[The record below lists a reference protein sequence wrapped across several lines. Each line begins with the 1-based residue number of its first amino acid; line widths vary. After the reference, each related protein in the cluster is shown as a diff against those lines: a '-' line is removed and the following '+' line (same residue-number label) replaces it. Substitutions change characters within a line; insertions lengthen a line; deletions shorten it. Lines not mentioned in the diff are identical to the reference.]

1 MDSFRECIKIANDVI
16 SENGL
21 DVSIVCGDERE
32 LIPSIDIEKKTIVF
46 PYLQEALLIL
56 DEIGTADQFRCFYL
70 SLLMLQNDD
79 YISGN
84 ELMDALDKLSIPIC
98 TNAESLYTSTLIK
111 QLFII
116 FHELGHYYYK
126 DEEKPSLFAVYYS
139 EYLKILDE
147 SYKNIELIEKEKTQ
161 MLETFKSATDDV
173 TALEDYFDNFDYKTY
188 LTSYYNGQN
197 NVNESS
203 ADLYASLLLLCLLPK
218 LGLSNK
224 TVVKSVVGAINYL
237 HTITSYQN
245 FTDGI
250 CDTSQHSQSLS
261 VRLGFLKTMF
271 ALFDPY
277 NYSQEDV
284 LEKLIQL
291 VKDLPSFEK
300 YIIKWREGNL
310 NQSESAEY
318 HRLKERIDDYA
329 KSLKQ
334 LYQNTSALNTKTD

>member
-16 SENGL
+16 SENNI

-32 LIPSIDIEKKTIVF
+32 LMPSIDIEKKTIVF

-56 DEIGTADQFRCFYL
+56 DEISTADQFRYFYL

-79 YISGN
+79 YASGN
-84 ELMDALDKLSIPIC
+84 KLMDALDKRGMPIC
-98 TNAESLYTSTLIK
+98 LDAESLYTSTLIK

-116 FHELGHYYYK
+116 FHELGHYHYK
-126 DEEKPSLFAVYYS
+126 DDKRPSLFVDYYS

-147 SYKNIELIEKEKTQ
+147 SYKNKESKKKEKTE
-161 MLETFKSATDDV
+161 MLELFKRAIDDV
-173 TALEDYFDNFDYKTY
+173 SALEDYFDKFDYKTY
-188 LTSYYNGQN
+188 LTSYYNEQN
-197 NVNESS
+197 NVDESS

-218 LGLSNK
+218 IGLSYK
-224 TVVKSVVGAINYL
+224 IVVKSVVGAINYL
-237 HTITSYQN
+237 HAITSYQN
-245 FTDGI
+245 FIDGI
-250 CDTSQHSQSLS
+250 CDTSQHSLGLS

-291 VKDLPSFEK
+291 VNDLPSFEK
-300 YIIKWREGNL
+300 YITKWKEGNI
-310 NQSESAEY
+310 NQSDSAEY

-334 LYQNTSALNTKTD
+334 LYQNTSAINTKTD